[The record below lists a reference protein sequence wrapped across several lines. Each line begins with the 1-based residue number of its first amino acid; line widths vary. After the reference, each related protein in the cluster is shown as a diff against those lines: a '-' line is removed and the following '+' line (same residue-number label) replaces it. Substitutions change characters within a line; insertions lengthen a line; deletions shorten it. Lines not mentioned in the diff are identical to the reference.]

1 MGEPELS
8 CGSQQLNPIDD
19 RQIQIS
25 QISPAALAYLGD
37 AVYEL
42 YVRSQYLFP
51 PKRSQVYHRQVVERV
66 RAETQSNYLQLL
78 LSHLTPAELD
88 IVRRGRNSAR
98 GKPRRLSPEVYQQ
111 ATGLEAL
118 VGYLHLTDPA
128 RLQTLL
134 DLLPWDSLPS
144 SEQLLPPN

>member
-51 PKRSQVYHRQVVERV
+51 PKRSQVYHQQVVERV

-98 GKPRRLSPEVYQQ
+98 GTPRRLSPEVYQQ

-134 DLLPWDSLPS
+134 ALLPWDSLPS

>member
-1 MGEPELS
+1 MGEPDLN
-8 CGSQQLNPIDD
+8 CRSQQHNPIDD
-19 RQIQIS
+19 RLKQIS

-78 LSHLTPAELD
+78 TPHLTPVEVD
-88 IVRRGRNSAR
+88 IVRRGRNAAR
-98 GKPRRLSPEVYQQ
+98 GTPRRLDPEIYQQ

-118 VGYLHLTDPA
+118 VGYLHIVDPQ
-128 RLQTLL
+128 RLQELL
-134 DLLPWDSLPS
+134 ALLPWDSLPS
-144 SEQLLPPN
+144 TGNG